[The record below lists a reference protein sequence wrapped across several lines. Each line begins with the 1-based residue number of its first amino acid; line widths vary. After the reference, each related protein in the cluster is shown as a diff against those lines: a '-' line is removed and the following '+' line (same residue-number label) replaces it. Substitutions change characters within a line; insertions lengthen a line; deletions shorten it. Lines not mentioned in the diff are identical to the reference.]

1 MSFPDGVADF
11 HPTHIVPQEGMSA
24 WEAPDV
30 TRPTAPLDPF
40 LPVQLLSRSGEWGEI
55 LCANG
60 WSAWV
65 DGRLLVAVP
74 QPPPTTGGPAPARA
88 EDPRPH
94 LDRTAAALELYRQAV
109 GDLAAGRVDS
119 EQFGRSLRDLRAGI
133 VIDGESV
140 WLYDEAAGR
149 WMYGDGTRLATYAVA
164 AGPGAPRPPE
174 PPPARADKGGVAD
187 VKESPTPPAD
197 PVAAQLDVPPERGA
211 GQAGHDPTRI
221 VDSPGT
227 GAGSEGS

>member
-1 MSFPDGVADF
+1 MKFPGDEVPDF
-11 HPTHIVPQEGMSA
+11 HPTHVVPQEGMAA

-74 QPPPTTGGPAPARA
+74 QPPPTAGGPAPARA

-94 LDRTAAALELYRQAV
+94 LDRTADALDLYRQAV
-109 GDLAAGRVDS
+109 DDLAGGRVDS
-119 EQFGRSLRDLRAGI
+119 EQFARSLRNLRAGI

-140 WLYDEAAGR
+140 WVYDETAGR

-164 AGPGAPRPPE
+164 AGPGAPHPPG
-174 PPPARADKGGVAD
+174 PPPTQTGVHRVAD
-187 VKESPTPPAD
+187 VRERQTPPAG
-197 PVAAQLDVPPERGA
+197 PVGATPPAPPRGTE
-211 GQAGHDPTRI
+211 HDPTRI
-221 VDSPGT
+221 VDTPG
-227 GAGSEGS
+227 AAQE

>member
-65 DGRLLVAVP
+65 DQRLLVVVP
-74 QPPPTTGGPAPARA
+74 QPPPTTGGPAPTRA

-94 LDRTAAALELYRQAV
+94 LDRTAAALERYRQAV
-109 GDLAAGRVDS
+109 GDLAARRVDS
-119 EQFGRSLRDLRAGI
+119 EGFVRSLRDLRAGI

-140 WLYDEAAGR
+140 WVYDESVGR

-164 AGPGAPRPPE
+164 AGPGAPHPPA
-174 PPPARADKGGVAD
+174 PPPTRASAD
-187 VKESPTPPAD
+187 GTVDVRGNPPPPPAD
-197 PVAAQLDVPPERGA
+197 PVAAQLDVEPERGA
-211 GQAGHDPTRI
+211 GEETHEPTRI
-221 VDSPGT
+221 VDSPGS
-227 GAGSEGS
+227 AGGDG